1 MHTALVIPSLGGPTL
16 EGCLG
21 AVLALRPAAE
31 RLVLVLSGT
40 VTPAPIPPEVVTVS
54 SRRRLGFAEAVNAGL
69 EAAGEVDAVALLN
82 DDAEPETGWL
92 GALMRTLADDPGC
105 AGVQG
110 TVVDGLGTT
119 VDGRGIALDRWLLP
133 VQVDRGRPT
142 TPEPPA
148 PLPRLAVS
156 ATAALYRRSALA
168 AAALPGG
175 SVLDP
180 RFGSYHED
188 LDLGLRLA
196 RLGFSACWTPA
207 ARCRHLGSASATRL
221 RWRHP
226 WWLLANRWRM
236 LAGNLTPAA
245 TLRLLPAALRGEL
258 RAVHTLARRNPRAL
272 VVAPLVTVALP
283 GLLSLGWR
291 RPSPGP
297 RLDTLERSP

>member
-1 MHTALVIPSLGGPTL
+1 MRTALVIPTLGGPTL
-16 EGCLG
+16 GGCL
-21 AVLALRPAAE
+21 AAAQALRPAAD
-31 RLVLVLSGT
+31 RLVVVLSGT
-40 VTPAPIPPEVVTVS
+40 VAPPPTPAGVVTVS
-54 SRRRLGFAEAVNAGL
+54 SRRRLGFAEAVNTGL

-82 DDAEPETGWL
+82 DDAEPEPGWL
-92 GALMRTLADDPGC
+92 GTLVRALIADPDC
-105 AGVQG
+105 AAVQG
-110 TVVDGLGTT
+110 SVVDSLGTT
-119 VDGRGIALDRWLLP
+119 VDGRGITLDRWLLP
-133 VQVDRGRPT
+133 VQVDRGLPA

-148 PLPRLAVS
+148 PCARLAVS

-168 AAALPGG
+168 AAALPGVG
-175 SVLDP
+175 VLDP
-180 RFGSYHED
+180 RFGAYHED

-196 RLGFSACWTPA
+196 RLGLSACWAPD
-207 ARCRHLGSASATRL
+207 ARCRHLGSASAARL

-272 VVAPLVTVALP
+272 VVAPLVTAALP
-283 GLLSLGWR
+283 WLLARGWR